1 METKTK
7 RTPRLPRVW
16 EALLTFLVLIVIMA
30 VGIIVFKVNPHMPMF
45 VGVVGA
51 AIMALLLG
59 YDWETIETSMK
70 DGIYRALQ
78 SIMILAIIGILIGVW
93 LVGGVVPT
101 MIYYGLKILSPGI
114 FLIASFFPAS

>member
-78 SIMILAIIGILIGVW
+78 SIM
-93 LVGGVVPT
+93 VPIVPQEVPVASEVIEQIRSAA
-101 MIYYGLKILSPGI
+101 MRNIPGDKIFNP
-114 FLIASFFPAS
+114 

>member
-1 METKTK
+1 METKKK

-16 EALLTFLVLIVIMA
+16 EALLTFGVLIAIMA
-30 VGIIVFKVNPHMPMF
+30 VGIIVFKVDPHIPMF
-45 VGVVGA
+45 IGVIGA

-101 MIYYGLKILSPGI
+101 MI
-114 FLIASFFPAS
+114 F